1 MSAFAGMVRR
11 ELIALVGTMS
21 GWTVLAVVL
30 AIGLVVTLQSVLVD
44 GALLDLRPA
53 LVAVMWSM
61 ILLSPALGIRATVSE
76 RRSGLWE
83 VLLATPATARVL
95 TAGRWCGAVLVST
108 AIAAVACGACG
119 LLASVASTPDWGAVA
134 AAVMGIALASAAIM
148 AWTLA
153 IGALAGSAE
162 AAYALTLACAAGWA
176 IVTGALTGASVP
188 WVADAGFALS
198 PLHRLDDFLL
208 GLVDLSNVVMFV
220 GLAAAGLGLAIGLG
234 ATEVARSAQDSGL
247 RRWAMPAAHGGAWC
261 VIALAAFAL
270 ARSPMVRVQSDWTR
284 AGLYDISPS
293 TRELLAS
300 MQGAW
305 RVTLVAPGDVDAEVR
320 LQVGQVL
327 EAIDDAAR
335 AAGRELSV
343 ASFDPANPG
352 DAPAYGAWLEDLDQ
366 RFARD
371 QRAYDQALG
380 RAAEDLD
387 AFERFTAA
395 VRPDLRD
402 TVAALPAASADRTS
416 LDQVRGLF
424 DQLSEQFPAFRQRI
438 DGLRVASEERP
449 FPDRAGAVR
458 AYEELFRAWSQQLVG
473 IARDLVERS
482 VGDDVPDALRA
493 FVAEHAR
500 AFDAQGQSLRLAQD
514 RLLLLPQD
522 EPGRL
527 AEAISRGAA
536 AVIEGPSGV
545 AVLPGWQ
552 LFPSAAGERTPD
564 RRFRGEEAIAAAMRS
579 LQSSD
584 RLCVVLVHAEQRS
597 LMKPSGNGA
606 DLSALVDAVRLG
618 RGEVLEWI
626 VTAGGEPTGAE
637 GARRAYLI
645 VPPNE
650 RAVGEPSRREREL
663 LSATRRLIERGDPVI
678 LSIGPSV
685 RALAG
690 QEDPWAGLAAALG
703 AGASTGGI
711 VVDDVAVGEGRR
723 EPRSDQLFAG
733 LRGDGPLARAL
744 DGQRVRL
751 PSVVALEP
759 TAGAV
764 TLAAIEPAT
773 GRRIDR
779 EWRAGSRRRGN
790 ESLEAP
796 VAAIVAHEPVP
807 GRRSIVVA
815 CPDWMLSAVAARRT
829 PVAGGHPA
837 LTDPGNMALAT
848 QGALWVA
855 GLDALMSASAS
866 GREAARVQAVP
877 GLWWAMGTPCIVLAV
892 GAFVVRR
899 RGAA

>member
-1 MSAFAGMVRR
+1 MSAFIGMARR

-61 ILLSPALGIRATVSE
+61 LLLAPALGIRATVTE

-83 VLLATPATARVL
+83 VLLATPASARVL
-95 TAGRWCGAVLVST
+95 TVGRWCGAVIVST
-108 AIAAVACGACG
+108 VITIVACGACA
-119 LLASVASTPDWGAVA
+119 LLASIASTPDWGALA
-134 AAVMGIALASAAIM
+134 AAIVGMALAAAAII

-153 IGALAGSAE
+153 VGALAGSAE

-176 IVTGALTGASVP
+176 IVTGALTGSTSP
-188 WVADAGFALS
+188 GVADIGFALS

-208 GLVDLSNVVMFV
+208 GLVDVSNVVMFV
-220 GLAAAGLGLAIGLG
+220 GLSVAGLGVAVGLG
-234 ATEVARSAQDSGL
+234 ATEVARSAQARGV
-247 RRWAMPAAHGGAWC
+247 RRWALPVAFGAAWC
-261 VIALAAFAL
+261 VMALASFAL
-270 ARSPMVRVQSDWTR
+270 ARSPIMRVQADWTR
-284 AGLYDISPS
+284 AGLFEISPA
-293 TRELLAS
+293 TRDLLAS
-300 MQGAW
+300 MQGVW
-305 RVTLVAPGDVDAEVR
+305 RITLVAPGDADAEVR

-327 EAIDDAAR
+327 GAFDDAAR

-343 ASFDPANPG
+343 ASFDPADPG
-352 DAPAYGAWLEDLDQ
+352 DAPEYGAWLEELDE

-371 QRAYDQALG
+371 QRAYDQALE
-380 RAAEDLD
+380 RASEDLD
-387 AFERFTAA
+387 TFERFTAA
-395 VRPDLRD
+395 VRPDLRE
-402 TVAALPAASADRTS
+402 TVAALPASSADRTS

-424 DQLSEQFPAFRQRI
+424 DQLAEQFPAFRQRM

-449 FPDRAGAVR
+449 FPDRAGAAR
-458 AYEELFRAWSQQLVG
+458 AYEEIFRAWSQQLVG

-482 VGDDVPDALRA
+482 VGDAVPDALRA
-493 FVAEHAR
+493 FVAEHVR

-552 LFPSAAGERTPD
+552 LFPSTVGERAPD

-579 LQSSD
+579 LQSKE
-584 RLCVVLVHAEQRS
+584 RLCLVLVHAEQRS
-597 LMKPSGNGA
+597 LMKPTGNGA

-626 VTAGGEPTGAE
+626 VTAGGEPTGAA

-663 LSATRRLIERGDPVI
+663 LSVARRLIERGDPVI

-690 QEDPWAGLAAALG
+690 QVDPWAGLAGALG

-723 EPRSDQLFAG
+723 EPRSDQIFAG

-764 TLAAIEPAT
+764 TLATIDPAT

-779 EWRAGSRRRGN
+779 EWRVGSRRRGD
-790 ESLEAP
+790 ESLDMP
-796 VAAIVAHEPVP
+796 VSAIVAHEPVP
-807 GRRSIVVA
+807 GRRSVVIA
-815 CPDWMLSAVAARRT
+815 CPDWMFSAVAARRT

-837 LTDPGNMALAT
+837 LTDPGNLALAT

-855 GLDALMSASAS
+855 GLDELMSASAS

-877 GLWWAMGTPCIVLAV
+877 GLWWAMGVPIIVIMA
-892 GAFVVRR
+892 GAIVVRR

>member
-1 MSAFAGMVRR
+1 MSAFLGMMRR
-11 ELIALVGTMS
+11 EMIALVGTMS

-53 LVAVMWSM
+53 PVAVMWSM
-61 ILLSPALGIRATVSE
+61 ILLSPALGIRATVAE

-108 AIAAVACGACG
+108 AIVAIACVACG
-119 LLASVASTPDWGAVA
+119 LLAWVASSPDWGALAAAILGISLAA
-134 AAVMGIALASAAIM
+134 AAVI

-162 AAYALTLACAAGWA
+162 AAYALTLACVAGWA
-176 IVTGALTGASVP
+176 ILTGALTGASVP
-188 WVADAGFALS
+188 WIADAGFALS
-198 PLHRLDDFLL
+198 PLHRLDEFLL
-208 GLVDLSNVVMFV
+208 GLVDLSSVVMFM
-220 GLAAAGLGLAIGLG
+220 GIAGAGLGVATGLG
-234 ATEVARSAQDSGL
+234 ATEVARSAQAAGL
-247 RRWAMPAAHGGAWC
+247 RRWAMPLAHAAAWC
-261 VIALAAFAL
+261 VIALCAFAL
-270 ARSPMVRVQSDWTR
+270 ARSPIVRIRSDWTR
-284 AGLYDISPS
+284 AGLYEISPS
-293 TRELLAS
+293 TEGLIAS

-305 RVTLVAPGDVDAEVR
+305 RITLVAPGDVDAEVR

-327 EAIDDAAR
+327 AAFADAAR
-335 AAGRELSV
+335 RAGCDLTVS
-343 ASFDPANPG
+343 SFDPANPV
-352 DAPAYGAWLEDLDQ
+352 DAPGYGAWLEDLDR

-371 QRAYDQALG
+371 QRAYDQALS
-380 RAAEDLD
+380 RAADDLD
-387 AFERFTAA
+387 GFERFVSA
-395 VRPDLRD
+395 VRPDARE
-402 TVAALPAASADRTS
+402 TAAALEPSSADRTS
-416 LDQVRGLF
+416 LDQIRGLL

-438 DGLRVASEERP
+438 EGLRVASEERP
-449 FPDRAGAVR
+449 FPDRAGAAR
-458 AYEELFRAWSQQLVG
+458 AYEDLFRAWSQQLVG
-473 IARDLVERS
+473 IARQLVDRS
-482 VGDDVPDALRA
+482 VGDGVPDALRA

-536 AVIEGPSGV
+536 AVIEGPRGV

-552 LFPSAAGERTPD
+552 LFPSATGERTPD

-579 LQSSD
+579 LESNE
-584 RLCVVLVHAEQRS
+584 RLCMVLVHAEQRS
-597 LMKPSGNGA
+597 LMKPTSNGA

-626 VTAGGEPTGAE
+626 VTAGGEPTGAD

-663 LSATRRLIERGDPVI
+663 LSVVRRLIERGDPVI

-690 QEDPWAGLAAALG
+690 QADPWAGLAAALG
-703 AGASTGGI
+703 ADAATGGI

-733 LRGDGPLARAL
+733 LLGDGTLARAL

-759 TAGAV
+759 VAGAV
-764 TLAAIEPAT
+764 TLAAIDPAV
-773 GRRIDR
+773 GRRMDR
-779 EWRAGSRRRGN
+779 EWRAGSRRRGD
-790 ESLEAP
+790 ESLSAP
-796 VAAIVAHEPVP
+796 VAAIVAHEPVQ
-807 GRRSIVVA
+807 GRRSLVVA

-837 LTDPGNMALAT
+837 LTDPGNLALAS

-877 GLWWAMGTPCIVLAV
+877 GLWWAMALPPIVLGV
-892 GAFVVRR
+892 GALVVRR
-899 RGAA
+899 RSAA

>member
-1 MSAFAGMVRR
+1 MSAFLGMVRR

-61 ILLSPALGIRATVSE
+61 LLLAPALGIRATVTE

-83 VLLATPATARVL
+83 VLLATPASARVL
-95 TAGRWCGAVLVST
+95 TAGRWCGAVIISSLITVL
-108 AIAAVACGACG
+108 ACGACA
-119 LLASVASTPDWGAVA
+119 LLAWCASTPDWGAIA
-134 AAVMGIALASAAIM
+134 AAALGITLACAAIM

-153 IGALAGSAE
+153 VGALAGSAE
-162 AAYALTLACAAGWA
+162 AAYALALACAAGWA
-176 IVTGALTGASVP
+176 IVTGALTGSSVP
-188 WVADAGFALS
+188 GVADIGFALS

-208 GLVDLSNVVMFV
+208 GLVDCSNVVMFA
-220 GLAAAGLGLAIGLG
+220 GLAAAGLGVATGLG
-234 ATEVARSAQDSGL
+234 ATEVTRSAQGSGW
-247 RRWAMPAAHGGAWC
+247 RRWAVPVAHGSAWC
-261 VIALAAFAL
+261 VIALASFAL
-270 ARSPMVRVQSDWTR
+270 ARSPMLRVQADWTR
-284 AGLYDISPS
+284 AGLFEISPS

-300 MQGAW
+300 TPGAW
-305 RVTLVAPGDVDAEVR
+305 RITLVAPGDVDAEVR

-327 EAIDDAAR
+327 KAFDDAAR
-335 AAGRELSV
+335 AAGCELSV
-343 ASFDPANPG
+343 ASFDPADPT
-352 DAPAYGAWLEDLDQ
+352 DAPEYGAWLEELDR
-366 RFARD
+366 RFAKD

-402 TVAALPAASADRTS
+402 TVAALPASGTDRTS
-416 LDQVRGLF
+416 LDQVRALF

-438 DGLRVASEERP
+438 EGLRVANEARP

-473 IARDLVERS
+473 MARELVERS
-482 VGDDVPDALRA
+482 VGDQVPDALRA

-536 AVIEGPSGV
+536 AVIEGPRGV

-552 LFPSAAGERTPD
+552 LFPSSVGERAPD

-579 LQSSD
+579 LQSD
-584 RLCVVLVHAEQRS
+584 ERLCLVLVHAEQRS
-597 LMKPSGNGA
+597 LMKPAANGA
-606 DLSALVDAVRLG
+606 DLSAVVDAVRLG
-618 RGEVLEWI
+618 RGEVLEWV

-650 RAVGEPSRREREL
+650 RSVGEPSRREREL
-663 LSATRRLIERGDPVI
+663 LSVTRRLVERGDPVI

-690 QEDPWAGLAAALG
+690 QADPWAGLAAALG

-711 VVDDVAVGEGRR
+711 VVDDVSVGEGRR
-723 EPRSDQLFAG
+723 EPRSDQSFDG
-733 LRGDGPLARAL
+733 LLGDGGLARAL

-759 TAGAV
+759 SAGAV

-773 GRRIDR
+773 NRRIDR
-779 EWRAGSRRRGN
+779 EWRAGSRRRGHDA
-790 ESLEAP
+790 LDAP

-807 GRRSIVVA
+807 GRRSLVVA

-837 LTDPGNMALAT
+837 LTDPGNLALAT

-855 GLDALMSASAS
+855 GLDPMMSTSAS
-866 GREAARVQAVP
+866 GREAARVRTGS
-877 GLWWAMGTPCIVLAV
+877 GLWWAMVTPLVVLAA
-892 GAFVVRR
+892 GAVIVRR

>member
-1 MSAFAGMVRR
+1 MSAFLGMVRR
-11 ELIALVGTMS
+11 ELIALIGTMS
-21 GWTVLAVVL
+21 GWTVFAAVL

-61 ILLSPALGIRATVSE
+61 LLLAPALGIRATVTE

-83 VLLATPATARVL
+83 VLLSTPASARVL
-95 TAGRWCGAVLVST
+95 TVGRWCGAVIVST
-108 AIAAVACGACG
+108 TITMFVCGACAV
-119 LLASVASTPDWGAVA
+119 LAWCVSAPDWGALA
-134 AAVMGIALASAAIM
+134 AAILGIALAASALI

-176 IVTGALTGASVP
+176 MVTAALTGSSAP
-188 WVADAGFALS
+188 GVADIGFALS

-208 GLVDLSNVVMFV
+208 GLVDLSNVVMFA
-220 GLAAAGLGLAIGLG
+220 GLAAAGLGVATGLG
-234 ATEVARSAQDSGL
+234 ATEVARSAQALGL
-247 RRWAMPAAHGGAWC
+247 RRWAMPVAHGAAWC

-270 ARSPMVRVQSDWTR
+270 ARSPQWRVQSDWTR
-284 AGLYDISPS
+284 AGLFEISAP

-300 MQGAW
+300 MQGTW
-305 RVTLVAPGDVDAEVR
+305 RITLVAPGDVDAQIRV
-320 LQVGQVL
+320 QVGQVL
-327 EAIDDAAR
+327 GAIEDAAR
-335 AAGRELSV
+335 AEGRELSV
-343 ASFDPANPG
+343 ASFDPAAPG
-352 DAPAYGAWLEDLDQ
+352 DATAYGAWLEELDQ
-366 RFARD
+366 RFTRD

-402 TVAALPAASADRTS
+402 TVAALPASSADRTS
-416 LDQVRGLF
+416 IDQVRGLF
-424 DQLSEQFPAFRQRI
+424 DQLSEQFPAFRQRV

-449 FPDRAGAVR
+449 FPDRAGAAR

-482 VGDDVPDALRA
+482 VGDDVPDALRT

-527 AEAISRGAA
+527 AEAISRGSA

-552 LFPSAAGERTPD
+552 LFPSEVGERAPD
-564 RRFRGEEAIAAAMRS
+564 RRFRGEEAIAAAIRS
-579 LQSSD
+579 LQSSE
-584 RLCVVLVHAEQRS
+584 RLCVVLVHAEPRS
-597 LMKPSGNGA
+597 LMKPSANGA
-606 DLSALVDAVRLG
+606 DLASLVDAVRLG

-626 VTAGGEPTGAE
+626 VTAGGEPTGAD

-650 RAVGEPSRREREL
+650 RSVGEPSRREREL
-663 LSATRRLIERGDPVI
+663 LSVARRLIERGDPVI

-690 QEDPWAGLAAALG
+690 QVDPWAGLATALG
-703 AGASTGGI
+703 ASANTGGI

-733 LRGDGPLARAL
+733 LRGDGALARAL

-751 PSVVALEP
+751 PSVVSLEP

-764 TLAAIEPAT
+764 TLAEVEPAP

-779 EWRAGSRRRGN
+779 EWRAGSRRRADD
-790 ESLEAP
+790 SLEAS

-807 GRRSIVVA
+807 GRRSIVIA

-829 PVAGGHPA
+829 PVAGGHTA
-837 LTDPGNMALAT
+837 LTDPGNLALAT

-855 GLDALMSASAS
+855 GLDPLMSASAAA
-866 GREAARVQAVP
+866 RDAARVQAVP
-877 GLWWAMGTPCIVLAV
+877 GLWWAMSLPVIVLAV
-892 GAFVVRR
+892 GALVVRR

>member
-1 MSAFAGMVRR
+1 MSAFIGMVRR

-30 AIGLVVTLQSVLVD
+30 AIGLMVNLQSVLVD

-53 LVAVMWSM
+53 LVAVMWST
-61 ILLSPALGIRATVSE
+61 LLLAPALGIRATVTE

-83 VLLATPATARVL
+83 VLLATPASARVL
-95 TAGRWCGAVLVST
+95 TAGRWCGAVIVST
-108 AIAAVACGACG
+108 VITIVACGACA
-119 LLASVASTPDWGAVA
+119 LLASIASTPDWGALA
-134 AAVMGIALASAAIM
+134 AAVLGIALAAAAII

-153 IGALAGSAE
+153 VGALAGSAE
-162 AAYALTLACAAGWA
+162 AAYALTLACSAGWA
-176 IVTGALTGASVP
+176 IATGALTGSSRP
-188 WVADAGFALS
+188 EVADIGFALS

-208 GLVDLSNVVMFV
+208 GLVDASNVVMFV
-220 GLAAAGLGLAIGLG
+220 GLAVAGLGVAIGLG

-247 RRWAMPAAHGGAWC
+247 RRWALPIAHGAAWC
-261 VIALAAFAL
+261 VIALASFAL
-270 ARSPMVRVQSDWTR
+270 ARSPIVRVQSDWTR
-284 AGLYDISPS
+284 AGLFEISPS
-293 TRELLAS
+293 TRDLLAT

-305 RVTLVAPGDVDAEVR
+305 RITLVAPGDVDAEVR

-327 EAIDDAAR
+327 RAFDDAAR
-335 AAGRELSV
+335 EASRNLSV
-343 ASFDPANPG
+343 GSFDPANPG
-352 DAPAYGAWLEDLDQ
+352 DAPAYGAWLEELDQ

-371 QRAYDQALG
+371 QRAYDQALA

-402 TVAALPAASADRTS
+402 TVAALPASSADRTS

-449 FPDRAGAVR
+449 FPDRAGAAR

-552 LFPSAAGERTPD
+552 LFPSTVGERAPD

-690 QEDPWAGLAAALG
+690 QVDPWAGLAAALG

-759 TAGAV
+759 TAGAIP
-764 TLAAIEPAT
+764 LASIDPAT

-790 ESLEAP
+790 ESLGAP

-807 GRRSIVVA
+807 GRRSIVIA

-837 LTDPGNMALAT
+837 LTDPGNLALAT

-866 GREAARVQAVP
+866 GRDAARVHAVP
-877 GLWWAMGTPCIVLAV
+877 GLWWAMGSPFLVIVAGAV
-892 GAFVVRR
+892 VVRR